1 MSTSSLPQPPAASGR
16 GNACA
21 VTPGQRAARG
31 VLALLVGAVGVAAA
45 HDGQLWLAVPAGV
58 FATFLVIG
66 AVTGW
71 CPTNLLRPREHDAI
85 GAAHGYPDARRLV
98 RLGGTGRGAGGGS

>member
-1 MSTSSLPQPPAASGR
+1 MTTSSLPEQPTTAER

-31 VLALLVGAVGVAAA
+31 VVALLVGALAVAAA

-71 CPTNLLRPREHDAI
+71 CPTNLLREHDAI
-85 GAAHGYPDARRLV
+85 GAGHGYPDARRLV
-98 RLGGTGRGAGGGS
+98 RLGGTGRGAGGDA